1 MRKPKKLSKYEM
13 GGYIPPVQQYR
24 PRSRITLPRVIVAS
38 TLVLAALAV
47 VMQLWSPGKGSSAAA
62 ANNPPSPVEKT
73 VFTSD
78 GKPLSNDPLRVAGVE
93 VPAPAVNVGTQPL
106 NTAVNHPFTL
116 RNTSGSAVTLGKP
129 NIEVL
134 QGCCP
139 SDPILSATRIEPGAE
154 ATLLF
159 SLPMGMHAGMD
170 GPHLFR
176 VSVPVVNEDGETG
189 KVEVYVKADFRAGA
203 SGTTDHTGHTS

>member
-1 MRKPKKLSKYEM
+1 MKKLKKLSKYEM
-13 GGYIPPVQQYR
+13 GEYVPPARQQG
-24 PRSRITLPRVIVAS
+24 PQSRITLSRMIIAS
-38 TLVLAALAV
+38 TLVLAAFV
-47 VMQLWSPGKGSSAAA
+47 VGMQAWNSERGRGTAASAA
-62 ANNPPSPVEKT
+62 SPVEKT

-78 GKPLSNDPLRVAGVE
+78 GKPISKDPLRVAGVE
-93 VPAPAVNVGTQPL
+93 VPEPAVNMGLQPL
-106 NTAVNHPFTL
+106 NTGVNHAFRL
-116 RNTSGSAVTLGKP
+116 RNTSSTAVTLGKA

-139 SDPILSATRIEPGAE
+139 SDPILAATRIEPGAE
-154 ATLLF
+154 VPLLF

-176 VSVPVVNEDGETG
+176 VSVPVANESGETG

-203 SGTTDHTGHTS
+203 SGTTDHANRTP